1 MPKDYLRERISEIIG
16 EVPNK
21 NVVVDRFI
29 ETYNAPY
36 RKYHNMNHIVKCL
49 DSISYAIPIFDNYRI
64 EGENLIQIAILY
76 HDYVYNPLATN
87 NELYSTSAIKRDFSF
102 SHINREK
109 REMISNMIMA
119 TTHNP
124 KMELTIYDKYI
135 CDVDLHQLGSGLNEF
150 LLNENNIR
158 EEYHMIPDEIF
169 YPGRS
174 KILQGFLDRDNIYYI
189 KGFGNKFESNARR
202 NIKYVLDRIDVF
214 SVE

>member
-109 REMISNMIMA
+109 RELISNMIVTNMMMRRSLSKKEQLTKNMTKRTFNLFSILVNLGFSPFSYEKGYA
-119 TTHNP
+119 TISLIIGLSLLITQ
-124 KMELTIYDKYI
+124 YI
-135 CDVDLHQLGSGLNEF
+135 LF
-150 LLNENNIR
+150 R
-158 EEYHMIPDEIF
+158 
-169 YPGRS
+169 
-174 KILQGFLDRDNIYYI
+174 KIDDIIGGV
-189 KGFGNKFESNARR
+189 K
-202 NIKYVLDRIDVF
+202 
-214 SVE
+214 